1 MVQGCCLGGVFLSLR
16 ELRWTTVLLGI
27 LLSFGTLIL
36 GNWLYQQY
44 LVKAPLG
51 EALSQRPEIQDWS
64 LQKDS
69 RQTRLIIELGPVDN
83 LQETCKFIHKTT
95 RQYLGDEGIEIV
107 LADQRTPELKAVKY
121 NLQFPLYEAIAQGN
135 FTNLARLVNLEAEQ
149 AKLNQ
154 HQIFID
160 ENYLYIQLFQDSAYL
175 YEVVPRH
182 PDQPASM
189 FIQGIDD
196 LAKEPDTSR

>member
-1 MVQGCCLGGVFLSLR
+1 MSLR
-16 ELRWTTVLLGI
+16 ELRWTTVLLGV

-69 RQTRLIIELGPVDN
+69 RQTRLIIELGPVAN
-83 LQETCKFIHKTT
+83 LQETCKFIQKTSS
-95 RQYLGDEGIEIV
+95 QYLGDEGIEIV
-107 LADQRTPELKAVKY
+107 LADHRTPELKAVEY
-121 NLQFPLYEAIAQGN
+121 NLQFPVYEALAQGN
-135 FTNLARLVNLEAEQ
+135 FTNLARLVRQEAEQ

-160 ENYLYIQLFQDSAYL
+160 EHYLYIQLFQESAYL
-175 YEVVPRH
+175 YEVIPRY
-182 PDQPASM
+182 PDQPTSM
-189 FIQGIDD
+189 HIQGIDD
-196 LAKEPDTSR
+196 LANDPETKR